1 MNLFVAGATG
11 VLGRNVVRRLV
22 AKGHC
27 VRALSR
33 SAENENQIRKLGAE
47 PAAGDLFDM
56 PALAHL
62 VEGSEAVLHLATKI
76 PNKIRPSLRDF
87 SENDRLRT
95 EGTAKLL
102 EAARK
107 AGARLYLQQ
116 SIAFLAATPDARVLR
131 DDAPCTLPMPPGS
144 PAFAASKME
153 ELVRRA
159 NEDHGLA
166 TIILRGGAFYHA
178 ESFQTRQLVAAIR
191 KRRLPIFGSG
201 NNIISVIHVD
211 DMGSAVVAAL
221 ERPAPGATFFVVDDH
236 PLAFKDYVN
245 TIATQIGAKPARHWP
260 EFLARPLL
268 GPVMGFLPK
277 TSFNCPNTKFK
288 QATGWQPEY
297 PNLSAGM
304 KQVLGR
310 ALLYS

>member
-33 SAENENQIRKLGAE
+33 SAGNENQIRKLGAE

-102 EAARK
+102 EAARM

-116 SIAFLAATPDARVLR
+116 SIAFLAAT
-131 DDAPCTLPMPPGS
+131 PGS

-245 TIATQIGAKPARHWP
+245 TIAAQIGAKPARHWP

-277 TSFNCPNTKFK
+277 ISFNCPNTKFK

>member
-1 MNLFVAGATG
+1 MNIFVAGATG
-11 VLGRNVVRRLV
+11 ILGRNVVPRLV
-22 AKGHC
+22 AKGHF

-33 SAENENQIRKLGAE
+33 SAQNEKLIRQLGAE

-56 PALAHL
+56 PALARV

-116 SIAFLAATPDARVLR
+116 SIAFLAATRDARVLR

-144 PAFAASKME
+144 PFFAAAKME

-166 TIILRGGAFYHA
+166 TIILRGGLFYHA
-178 ESFQTRQLVAAIR
+178 ESLQIRQLLDAIR

-201 NNIISVIHVD
+201 NNVISVIHVD
-211 DMGSAVVAAL
+211 DMGSAFVAAL

-245 TIATQIGAKPARHWP
+245 TTAALLGAKPARHWP
-260 EFLARPLL
+260 QFLARSLL
-268 GPVMGFLPK
+268 GPVTGVLP
-277 TSFNCPNTKFK
+277 TISFNCPNTKLK

-297 PNLSAGM
+297 PDLSAGM

-310 ALLYS
+310 VRLYS

>member
-1 MNLFVAGATG
+1 MNIFVAGATG
-11 VLGRNVVRRLV
+11 ILGRNVVRRLV
-22 AKGHC
+22 AKGHL

-33 SAENENQIRKLGAE
+33 SAQNDKLIREMGAE

-56 PALAHL
+56 RALAHL
-62 VEGSEAVLHLATKI
+62 VEGSQAVLHLATKI

-87 SENDRLRT
+87 NENDRVRT

-107 AGARLYLQQ
+107 TGARLYLQQ
-116 SIAFLAATPDARVLR
+116 SIAFLAATRDARVLR

-144 PAFAASKME
+144 PAFAAAKME

-166 TIILRGGAFYHA
+166 TMILRGGAFYHA
-178 ESFQTRQLVAAIR
+178 ESLQTRQILAAVR

-201 NNIISVIHVD
+201 DNFISSIHVD
-211 DMGSAVVAAL
+211 DMGSAFVAAL

-236 PLAFKDYVN
+236 PLTFKEYVN
-245 TIATQIGAKPARHWP
+245 TIAGLLGAKPARHWP
-260 EFLARPLL
+260 AFLARPLL
-268 GPVMGFLPK
+268 GPVMGLFP
-277 TSFNCPNTKFK
+277 TISFNCPNAKFK

-297 PNLSAGM
+297 PDLAAGM
-304 KQVLGR
+304 KQVLEHVR
-310 ALLYS
+310 SDS

>member
-1 MNLFVAGATG
+1 MNIFVAGATG
-11 VLGRNVVRRLV
+11 ILGRNVVRRLV
-22 AKGHC
+22 AKGHL

-33 SAENENQIRKLGAE
+33 SAQNEKLIRQLGAE

-56 PALAHL
+56 RALAHV

-87 SENDRLRT
+87 NENDRLRT

-116 SIAFLAATPDARVLR
+116 SIAFLAATRDARVLR
-131 DDAPCTLPMPPGS
+131 DDAPCTLPMPP
-144 PAFAASKME
+144 AFAAAKME

-159 NEDHGLA
+159 NKDHGLA
-166 TIILRGGAFYHA
+166 TMILRGGFFYHA
-178 ESFQTRQLVAAIR
+178 ESLQTRQLLDAIR

-201 NNIISVIHVD
+201 DNVISVIHVD
-211 DMGSAVVAAL
+211 DMGSAFVAAL

-245 TIATQIGAKPARHWP
+245 TIAALVGAKPARHWP
-260 EFLARPLL
+260 QFLARPLL
-268 GPVMGFLPK
+268 GPVMGVLP
-277 TSFNCPNTKFK
+277 TISFNCPNTKFK

-297 PNLSAGM
+297 PDLSAGM

-310 ALLYS
+310 GLLYS